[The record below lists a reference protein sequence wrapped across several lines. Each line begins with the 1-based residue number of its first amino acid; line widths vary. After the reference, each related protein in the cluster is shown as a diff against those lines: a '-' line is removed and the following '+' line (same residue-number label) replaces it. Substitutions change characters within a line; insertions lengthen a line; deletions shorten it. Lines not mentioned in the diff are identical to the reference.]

1 MSICAAGGKTR
12 IYFRISKALFA
23 FLLTISLSLQLSS
36 LFSFLKTE
44 SIGSINENN
53 NNVVHVAVDEV
64 GGKPVAIKF
73 NYAHFVQL
81 TNNS

>member
-1 MSICAAGGKTR
+1 
-12 IYFRISKALFA
+12 
-23 FLLTISLSLQLSS
+23 LTISLLLQLSS

-53 NNVVHVAVDEV
+53 NNVVQVAVDEV

-73 NYAHFVQL
+73 NYAHFVKL